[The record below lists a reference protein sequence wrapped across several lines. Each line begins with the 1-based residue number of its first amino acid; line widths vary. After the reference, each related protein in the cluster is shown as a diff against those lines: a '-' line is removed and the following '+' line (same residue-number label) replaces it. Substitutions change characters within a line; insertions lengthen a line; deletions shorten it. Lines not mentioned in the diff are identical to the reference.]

1 MKRWLTIF
9 LALTLLLCSVGS
21 LAESS
26 QGGPP
31 SAPSGEPPS
40 PPDGAAP
47 GGTPPNGAP
56 DGAPGG
62 MPGGG
67 SSQPES
73 YAAVNEYSADQTLSG
88 GTYESTGTDENAI
101 LVTSGTVSIDSATV
115 NRTSEDSSGGDS
127 ASFYGVGA
135 ATLVTGGT
143 LKITGSNISTD
154 ASGGAG
160 VFAYGDGVA
169 YVSDTSIATVKDAS
183 GGIHV
188 AGGGTLYA
196 KNLTVKTSG
205 QSAAAI
211 RSDRGGG
218 TMVVDG
224 GTYNTNGVGSPA
236 VYVTADISINSA
248 ALTAKGSE
256 ALCMEGKNNVRLYG
270 TTLSGNMAGLD
281 VNNGNTW
288 TVILYQ
294 SMSGDSEVGEGR
306 FEMAGGTLVSK
317 NGGLFYT
324 TNTQSEFV
332 LSGVTIEAAED
343 SEYFLRC
350 TGNRNQRGWGASGS
364 NGADCKFTGVA
375 QQMDGDV
382 IWDSISD
389 LDFYLTSGSAL
400 TGAVLNDESDAG
412 NGGDGVCN
420 LYVSKDSRWVV
431 TGDSVLTTL
440 ENEGAVV
447 DADGKTVSIIGTD
460 GTVYVQGDSPYKVT
474 VSSYSPACDLTGA
487 GAVSSWSEHEVFFE

>member
-1 MKRWLTIF
+1 MKRWLTVF
-9 LALTLLLCSVGS
+9 LVLTLLLYTIGS

-31 SAPSGEPPS
+31 STPSGEQPS

-47 GGTPPNGAP
+47 GGAPPA
-56 DGAPGG
+56 GAPGG
-62 MPGGG
+62 APGGG

-73 YAAVNEYSADQTLSG
+73 YSAVNEYGADQTLSG
-88 GTYESTGTDENAI
+88 GAYESTGMDENAI
-101 LVTSGTVSIDSATV
+101 LVTGGTVAIDSATV
-115 NRTSEDSSGGDS
+115 ARASDESSGGDS

-135 ATLVTGGT
+135 AALVTGGT
-143 LKITGSNISTD
+143 LKLSGSAITTD
-154 ASGGAG
+154 ASGGTG

-169 YVSDTSIATVKDAS
+169 YVSDTSISTAKDAS

-196 KNLTVKTSG
+196 KNLTVETSG

-224 GTYNTNGVGSPA
+224 GTYTSSGVGSPA
-236 VYVTADISINSA
+236 VYVTADISINNA
-248 ALTAKGSE
+248 ALTANGSE

-270 TTLSGNMAGLD
+270 TTLTGNMADLD
-281 VNNGNTW
+281 ANGGNTW

-332 LSGVTIEAAED
+332 LSGVAIEAAED

-350 TGNRNQRGWGASGS
+350 TGNSNQRGWGASGS

-375 QQMDGDV
+375 QAMDGDV

-389 LDFYLTSGSAL
+389 LDLYLTSGSAL
-400 TGAVLNDESDAG
+400 TGSVLNDESDAG

-431 TGDSVLTTL
+431 TGDSALTTL
-440 ENEGAVV
+440 ESEGAVV
-447 DADGKTVSIIGTD
+447 DADGKTVSIVGTD

-474 VSSYSPACDLTGA
+474 VSGYSPACDLTGA
-487 GAVSSWSEHEVFFE
+487 GTVSNWSEHEVSFE